1 MNPEIY
7 SKAVQCYV
15 LPTKLL
21 KLNPKSPNTN
31 TSSESVDPSSTKPRC
46 VSLIYITLSQCC
58 TALTCL
64 THGPQKIKILRSSLN
79 ANLMKI
85 CFVNHPYFA
94 EGNLREN
101 LLKVQK
107 DLFIVLAH
115 QLRGHM
121 LPYLFDALR
130 HSLPRKKLVSNNHF
144 RGFYS
149 V

>member
-1 MNPEIY
+1 MRPRVVFCPLRRERSRKLMKMP
-7 SKAVQCYV
+7 SKG
-15 LPTKLL
+15 L
-21 KLNPKSPNTN
+21 SG
-31 TSSESVDPSSTKPRC
+31 R
-46 VSLIYITLSQCC
+46 VSLIYIILSQYF

-64 THGPQKIKILRSSLN
+64 THGPKKFKTLRSSPN

-130 HSLPRKKLVSNNHF
+130 HSLSSTLKFSKNHF
-144 RGFYS
+144 RGF
-149 V
+149 